1 MFRADLYDVVLGVAV
16 VRPDP
21 LLEEHAQREVLLE
34 EGQHVLDRDA
44 ADRNPDSSNPQLEK
58 LQFQINAFITLT

>member
-1 MFRADLYDVVLGVAV
+1 MSQYPEAMYYLHVPDLNDVVLGVAV
-16 VRPDP
+16 VGPDP

-44 ADRNPDSSNPQLEK
+44 ADWNPDSIIFYS
-58 LQFQINAFITLT
+58 

>member
-44 ADRNPDSSNPQLEK
+44 DSRQD
-58 LQFQINAFITLT
+58 

>member
-1 MFRADLYDVVLGVAV
+1 MSQYPEAMYYLHVPDLNDVVLGVAV
-16 VRPDP
+16 VGPDP

-44 ADRNPDSSNPQLEK
+44 ADTSPDSKIFYS
-58 LQFQINAFITLT
+58 

>member
-1 MFRADLYDVVLGVAV
+1 MDPKTLTLSQRFPSLLVSDLYDVVLGVAV

-44 ADRNPDSSNPQLEK
+44 G
-58 LQFQINAFITLT
+58 